1 MGPAGVRSTGREV
14 GGGARGWGVCGRA
27 EGQTCRVTEAAPHR
41 APFCDGGL
49 SPMAGRGFG
58 ITGTDTSTS
67 SCVPIPVGHEGRGRH
82 RPHGHLPQQCLERQ
96 RGGCHDRHFRRTR
109 RHPGGAGPVAMAG
122 ACWLVAWG
130 CKARVLQPG
139 LCRWAPPSCA
149 PSPHR
154 SLPYTAGL
162 GRAGRQNG
170 TGTETA
176 QASAGV
182 SE

>member
-49 SPMAGRGFG
+49 SPMAGRGFR
-58 ITGTDTSTS
+58 ITGMDTSTS
-67 SCVPIPVGHEGRGRH
+67 SCVPIPVGHEGSGRH
-82 RPHGHLPQQCLERQ
+82 RPRGHLPQQCLERQ

-122 ACWLVAWG
+122 ACWLVAWA
-130 CKARVLQPG
+130 ARLGSYSLGSADGHRLPVPHPHTG
-139 LCRWAPPSCA
+139 
-149 PSPHR
+149 PSPTR
-154 SLPYTAGL
+154 PALEGQEDRMGPAPKLPKP
-162 GRAGRQNG
+162 RQ
-170 TGTETA
+170 
-176 QASAGV
+176 V
-182 SE
+182 